1 MLIINLPRDTQKG
14 WNAAVDI
21 DDGCVFLLGRK
32 VEGCNYISLIWWLC
46 KCKRVGAV
54 SCLSSGR
61 KKEKKRIEICKCKF
75 VWKEE
80 IESCMKKPYIYNLFP
95 FHFNKY
101 FLWTVSLRIQRC
113 HEDQSDLDHSL
124 KDGCWSRQHLI
135 TNLMENNTCV
145 FFVFILGSKH
155 TSINISRLLRAT
167 ATAKRKYIP
176 DTIWFFPSHLFRSV
190 EKKKKTFKNYSLR
203 PSNSKM
209 SPAHSRLLGWK
220 EDFNSIS
227 LFECTGRFMP
237 NINEHQTRAFL
248 QRKQLTIHR

>member
-190 EKKKKTFKNYSLR
+190 EKRRKLLKIIRYGRRIRKCPLRILVCWGGKKILT
-203 PSNSKM
+203 
-209 SPAHSRLLGWK
+209 
-220 EDFNSIS
+220 
-227 LFECTGRFMP
+227 RFP
-237 NINEHQTRAFL
+237 YLNALAVLCRI
-248 QRKQLTIHR
+248 